1 MTLNYPAFTTFSI
14 LSLISAI
21 AQVALGG
28 VVRVTDS
35 GLGCPDWPL
44 CHGQII
50 PPFEFTTMIEYSHRL
65 SASLLILLVLVS
77 TILAWKRLGN
87 RHISTQFM
95 IFASGLVLMAAIL
108 GGITVLTE
116 LKWWV
121 VLIHLGIAESVVA
134 CIAIAIVNGNKP
146 KNSESL
152 PQLSNKPSW
161 FMPVL
166 ITALVSTFLLI
177 LSGSYMVGLGY
188 GSSCGTWPLCQG
200 NILPTMEPF
209 AVHMLHRYLAL
220 IVFLMVVMISAI
232 GLTLF
237 ESPPTQRISGII
249 LILFVIQILVGAGTV
264 WSGFIPAFKSVHL
277 TLATL
282 VWATLVLM
290 AATIIKENGAIV
302 EKRAEHISY
311 SPDSGKPV
319 S

>member
-50 PPFEFTTMIEYSHRL
+50 PPFEFTTIIEYSHRL
-65 SASLLILLVLVS
+65 SASLLILLVFVS

-87 RHISTQFM
+87 HHISTQFM
-95 IFASGLVLMAAIL
+95 IFASGLVLVAAIL

-146 KNSESL
+146 NNSKGL
-152 PQLSNKPSW
+152 PRLSNKPTW

-302 EKRAEHISY
+302 EKRAKHISC
-311 SPDSGKPV
+311 SPDPGKSV